1 MNPET
6 NLAQLKNTLNEYTDL
21 RKAMSLLV
29 WDRETY
35 MPPGGASERG
45 DQLATLTRIAHL
57 KFVSQEVGQLLEDLK
72 PYANELDPDSD
83 DARLIKV
90 TTRLYKKRSMVPA
103 NLLADIAKAT
113 SDAHLVWEK
122 AREEANFNEFQPH
135 LEKIVALR
143 RQYAQ
148 CFKPYNHVYD
158 PLLDDYEPGLKTVD
172 VQNIFAAFKPQQ
184 VELVRAISKRP
195 QIDDSFLHQN
205 YNEKDQWDFGVEV
218 ITRFGFDWHR
228 GRQDKSTHPFTQSH
242 GVGDVRITTRFL
254 QDFFP
259 SAFFSTTHECGHGLY
274 AQGIDVNLSRTPLDN
289 GASMSIHESQS
300 RLYENIVGRSL
311 QFWTHFYPRL
321 LEYFPSQLGDVPLDT
336 FYKAINKVEPSMVRV
351 EADEATYNL
360 HIMLRLEL
368 EIALIEGQ
376 LQVKDLPEA
385 WNNAMQDYLGIT
397 PANDAQGVLQDIH
410 WSSGLFGYFPTYALG
425 NLVGAQL
432 WEKLITDIPDML
444 DQIQQGE
451 FESLTAWMKD
461 KIHRHG
467 AKFEPQ
473 ELVQRITGSK
483 IDPDA
488 YMRYLTNKY
497 SDVYEL

>member
-1 MNPET
+1 MDHET
-6 NLAQLKNTLNEYTDL
+6 RLDQLKNILNEYTDL
-21 RKAMSLLV
+21 RKSISLLV

-35 MPPGGASERG
+35 MPPGGAPERG
-45 DQLATLTRIAHL
+45 EQVATLTRTAHQ
-57 KFVSQEVGQLLEDLK
+57 KFTTQEVGQLLEDLE
-72 PYANELDPDSD
+72 PYTTEMDPDSD

-90 TTRLYKKRSMVPA
+90 ASRLYKKRSKVPA

-113 SDAHLVWEK
+113 SDAHLVWEE
-122 AREEANFNEFQPH
+122 AREEANFNKFQPH

-143 RQYAQ
+143 RQYAE
-148 CFKPYNHVYD
+148 CFSPYDHIYD
-158 PLLDDYEPGLKTVD
+158 SLLDDYEPGMKTID
-172 VQNIFAAFKPQQ
+172 AQRIFASLKPQQ
-184 VELVRAISKRP
+184 VELIRAISKRP
-195 QIDDSFLHQN
+195 QINDSFLHQ
-205 YNEKDQWDFGVEV
+205 YYDVKDQWDFGVEV
-218 ITRFGFDWHR
+218 ITRFGFDWKR
-228 GRQDKSTHPFTQSH
+228 GRQDESVHPFTQSH
-242 GVGDVRITTRFL
+242 GIGDVRITTRFL
-254 QDFFP
+254 QNYFP
-259 SAFFSTTHECGHGLY
+259 SAFFSTAHECGHGLY
-274 AQGIDVNLSRTPLDN
+274 AQGINSNLSRTPLDN

-311 QFWTHFYPRL
+311 QFWKHFYPRL

-336 FYKAINKVEPSMVRV
+336 FYKAINKVEPSFIRV

-376 LQVKDLPEA
+376 LQVSDLPEA
-385 WNNAMQDYLGIT
+385 WDNAMQEYLGVT
-397 PANDAQGVLQDIH
+397 PADDAQGVLQDIH

-432 WEKLITDIPDML
+432 WESLKKDIPDIL
-444 DQIQQGE
+444 DQIEAGE

-483 IDPDA
+483 IDPEP
-488 YMRYLTNKY
+488 YVRYLTQKY
-497 SDVYEL
+497 TNIYQL

>member
-184 VELVRAISKRP
+184 VEIVRAISKRP

-259 SAFFSTTHECGHGLY
+259 SAFFSTTHECGH
-274 AQGIDVNLSRTPLDN
+274 
-289 GASMSIHESQS
+289 
-300 RLYENIVGRSL
+300 
-311 QFWTHFYPRL
+311 
-321 LEYFPSQLGDVPLDT
+321 
-336 FYKAINKVEPSMVRV
+336 
-351 EADEATYNL
+351 
-360 HIMLRLEL
+360 
-368 EIALIEGQ
+368 
-376 LQVKDLPEA
+376 
-385 WNNAMQDYLGIT
+385 
-397 PANDAQGVLQDIH
+397 
-410 WSSGLFGYFPTYALG
+410 
-425 NLVGAQL
+425 
-432 WEKLITDIPDML
+432 
-444 DQIQQGE
+444 
-451 FESLTAWMKD
+451 
-461 KIHRHG
+461 
-467 AKFEPQ
+467 
-473 ELVQRITGSK
+473 
-483 IDPDA
+483 
-488 YMRYLTNKY
+488 
-497 SDVYEL
+497 

>member
-1 MNPET
+1 MNHET
-6 NLAQLKNTLNEYTDL
+6 RLAQLKKILNEYTDL
-21 RKAMSLLV
+21 RKSIKLLN
-29 WDRETY
+29 WDQETY
-35 MPPGGASERG
+35 MPPGGAPERG
-45 DQLATLTRIAHL
+45 HQLATLTRIAHQ
-57 KFVSQEVGQLLEDLK
+57 KFATEEVGQLLEDLEL
-72 PYANELDPDSD
+72 YADEMDPDSD

-90 TTRLYKKRSMVPA
+90 SSRLYKKRSMVPA
-103 NLLADIAKAT
+103 NLMADIAKAT
-113 SDAHLVWEK
+113 CDAHLVWEK
-122 AREEANFNEFQPH
+122 ARQEANFSAFQPH
-135 LEKIVALR
+135 LEQIVALR

-148 CFKPYNHVYD
+148 CFNPYDHIYD
-158 PLLDDYEPGLKTVD
+158 PLLDDYEPGMKTID
-172 VQNIFAAFKPQQ
+172 VQRIFTALKPQQ
-184 VELVRAISKRP
+184 VELVRAISERP

-205 YNEKDQWDFGVEV
+205 FDKKVQWDFGVEV

-228 GRQDKSTHPFTQSH
+228 GRQDESTHPFTQSH

-254 QDFFP
+254 QDYFP

-274 AQGIDVNLSRTPLDN
+274 AQGINSNLSRTPLDN

-311 QFWTHFYPRL
+311 QFWVHFYPKL

-336 FYKAINKVEPSMVRV
+336 FYKAINKVEPSLIRV

-368 EIALIEGQ
+368 EIALMEGQ

-385 WNNAMQDYLGIT
+385 WKDAMHNYLGIT
-397 PANDAQGVLQDIH
+397 PADDAQGVLQDIH
-410 WSSGLFGYFPTYALG
+410 WSSGYFGYFPTYALG
-425 NLVGAQL
+425 NLVAAQL
-432 WEKLITDIPDML
+432 WERLNKDIPEIP
-444 DQIQQGE
+444 DQIEAGE
-451 FESLTAWMKD
+451 FESLTDWMKE

-483 IDPDA
+483 IDPEP
-488 YMRYLTNKY
+488 YIRYLKHKY
-497 SDVYEL
+497 TDIYQL